1 MVSRDERTL
10 NEKGAAGVDIVMR
23 WILFSIL
30 LVVIPP
36 LFVVLYRLIVG
47 FDFTYNEY
55 VPDVLT
61 TLVALCCNF
70 INLCVDS
77 DSRVKR
83 LLRWGLSLLV
93 GIVGFGALGLYL
105 VLRIANNQIDERVL
119 KVVFLI
125 AALTALFC
133 ALFGTIIQIYTVYCK
148 KKEVK

>member
-1 MVSRDERTL
+1 MVSRDESVL
-10 NEKGAAGVDIVMR
+10 NERGAAGVDIVMR

-47 FDFTYNEY
+47 LNFTYSEY
-55 VPDVLT
+55 APDVLT

-83 LLRWGLSLLV
+83 LLRWGLSLIV
-93 GIVGFGALGLYL
+93 GIVGLGAWGLYL
-105 VLRIANNQIDERVL
+105 VLRITNNLIDERVL
-119 KVVFLI
+119 KFVFLI

-133 ALFGTIIQIYTVYCK
+133 AFFGTIIQIYTVCCK
-148 KKEVK
+148 KRK

>member
-1 MVSRDERTL
+1 M
-10 NEKGAAGVDIVMR
+10 
-23 WILFSIL
+23 
-30 LVVIPP
+30 
-36 LFVVLYRLIVG
+36 
-47 FDFTYNEY
+47 
-55 VPDVLT
+55 
-61 TLVALCCNF
+61 ALCCNF